1 MHRDGSWIL
10 PWPSPFVER
19 SYRPIGVLHPESTA
33 LEGRLSSSNQ
43 TTTSY
48 PQATGI
54 SNETST
60 MPQPEVSVPA
70 ASAALQVTHGAALPE
85 MASSMEERRRL
96 VRQRGGNTAL
106 VTLARRYYCLRL
118 VSVPFAQWHFRVVSK
133 RPKRRNEE
141 TQRLCLAL
149 RSWRRILRRP
159 RLGRSLVK
167 VVLGRLR
174 HAFLQLQ
181 QPALQRRL
189 RLAKAMMLKI
199 LHHRTE
205 LRMAA
210 VWWQQ
215 VHLRSAFLGWLEAMG
230 SRRFGHLPAPPDV
243 ASVSSVD
250 LASPFV
256 LRGGSGG
263 GEESSLVRSHQIRRR
278 SGRSSREAQQEV
290 NEGPLNFLLRVQQ
303 EGFRR
308 WWRATCMDIS
318 AKELLLQ
325 RQRAAILVLLRQRTQ
340 HAMAIAHSLWSLLE
354 KAFRGFS
361 CGVSEDSDAEP
372 RPCRASRAS
381 RHARHVAG
389 RKNVERGL
397 RGTSVGE
404 VLRKGWRRWRY
415 AVAVGHQVV
424 AAMLHRPNVS
434 LVLGEIA
441 SEIAGLRQVA
451 TGARRKPKKR
461 AALPPPPEAKNTA
474 SPRAIKAEVAEPTHL
489 IFLQKALAGFASRS
503 AGRLEDMSSI
513 SLWPE
518 TSVAT
523 NVDLRQVL
531 SPKQSFRNDE
541 RWPSFATELW
551 SPPAGGETSETGY
564 PPQRWEERAE
574 SWRRMLR
581 EADHLPPPPAIS
593 PSSARVRPEEAEAS
607 YEGLRRRALAR
618 LPFIVKLT

>member
-1 MHRDGSWIL
+1 MCHFHGLTSTL
-10 PWPSPFVER
+10 R
-19 SYRPIGVLHPESTA
+19 SVTRPICGK
-33 LEGRLSSSNQ
+33 SSS
-43 TTTSY
+43 
-48 PQATGI
+48 
-54 SNETST
+54 
-60 MPQPEVSVPA
+60 VP
-70 ASAALQVTHGAALPE
+70 H
-85 MASSMEERRRL
+85 
-96 VRQRGGNTAL
+96 QRH
-106 VTLARRYYCLRL
+106 R
-118 VSVPFAQWHFRVVSK
+118 W
-133 RPKRRNEE
+133 
-141 TQRLCLAL
+141 
-149 RSWRRILRRP
+149 
-159 RLGRSLVK
+159 
-167 VVLGRLR
+167 
-174 HAFLQLQ
+174 
-181 QPALQRRL
+181 
-189 RLAKAMMLKI
+189 
-199 LHHRTE
+199 HRT
-205 LRMAA
+205 
-210 VWWQQ
+210 
-215 VHLRSAFLGWLEAMG
+215 
-230 SRRFGHLPAPPDV
+230 PAECIH
-243 ASVSSVD
+243 
-250 LASPFV
+250 
-256 LRGGSGG
+256 G
-263 GEESSLVRSHQIRRR
+263 
-278 SGRSSREAQQEV
+278 
-290 NEGPLNFLLRVQQ
+290 
-303 EGFRR
+303 
-308 WWRATCMDIS
+308 
-318 AKELLLQ
+318 
-325 RQRAAILVLLRQRTQ
+325 
-340 HAMAIAHSLWSLLE
+340 
-354 KAFRGFS
+354 
-361 CGVSEDSDAEP
+361 
-372 RPCRASRAS
+372 
-381 RHARHVAG
+381 
-389 RKNVERGL
+389 GL

-474 SPRAIKAEVAEPTHL
+474 SPRAIKAE
-489 IFLQKALAGFASRS
+489 ALAGFASRS
-503 AGRLEDMSSI
+503 AGRLEDMSPI